1 MGAMLMK
8 IVILLK
14 ENESHII
21 KKITNVRKMLIRNFE
36 NFHEIFY
43 GGDVN
48 QNRNFIEGK

>member
-14 ENESHII
+14 ENKPHITS
-21 KKITNVRKMLIRNFE
+21 KKKVRKMLIRNFE
-36 NFHEIFY
+36 NFHENFY

-48 QNRNFIEGK
+48 QNHYFIQGK

>member
-1 MGAMLMK
+1 MNFFMGAMLMK

-14 ENESHII
+14 ENESHIT
-21 KKITNVRKMLIRNFE
+21 KKLKMLIRNFE